1 LVERVHWRLEGG
13 HTCGFRITPIETP

>member
-1 LVERVHWRLEGG
+1 VERVHWRLEGG